1 MIGDGYNDLMAL
13 NEADIG
19 ISLSESNLLLGA
31 SFAVK
36 DLSQVVDLIL
46 EGKNVERQIIDASKY
61 VSICQFLMI
70 GVAFIL

>member
-46 EGKNVERQIIDASKY
+46 EGKNVERQIIDVSKY